1 MNQERKS
8 MYKTV
13 TNGHIIIK
21 MIFFSSTNSDE
32 VKNIFVVGLQD
43 IKKTSEL
50 NIIYEKKV

>member
-32 VKNIFVVGLQD
+32 VKYIFVVGLQD
-43 IKKTSEL
+43 IKKTNEL
-50 NIIYEKKV
+50 NIYEKKV